1 MQRLATW
8 AGDFVCDPSD
18 SLVTRRM
25 SSRSPGNLVNFRLT
39 QRAFWVFLW
48 LVPVLACYKV
58 SLPSRESERETD
70 AAGVRGSSYFSVFYG
85 SGRSFKSPTF
95 FFPPLS

>member
-8 AGDFVCDPSD
+8 AGDFVCDPSN

-25 SSRSPGNLVNFRLT
+25 SSRSPGNLVNFFRVT
-39 QRAFWVFLW
+39 QKGILGS

-70 AAGVRGSSYFSVFYG
+70 AAGG
-85 SGRSFKSPTF
+85 
-95 FFPPLS
+95 